1 MGQQVAQLHDRYMMM
16 MNNWHFTWKSTYINV
31 IGLCNGDTVPFEV
44 QAEAE
49 ERVDDHIIAVEHDEL
64 QFFEQNAS

>member
-1 MGQQVAQLHDRYMMM
+1 MMM
-16 MNNWHFTWKSTYINV
+16 MMITVMTMNNWHFTWKPTYINV

-49 ERVDDHIIAVEHDEL
+49 ERVDHNVTVEHDEL
-64 QFFEQNAS
+64 